1 MQEELYKTLRKKRKT
16 FYKSLPAALR
26 FEDPEDLHQLR
37 VAGRTVLALLDLLT
51 DEDDLARARYK
62 KTRGSLKQAMGLL
75 GQLRDA
81 DVLIEEIDR
90 RLCAMTPAQRNLLV
104 SWLDAQQAAR
114 RKLRRKVARK
124 LPQIIDPGWKKRMA
138 RWQRSKESL
147 PADASIYCR
156 KLDDLRASRV
166 QAFLAIRESL
176 TGPLSFDNA
185 ELLDRLHHGRI
196 STKKLRYALEALAP
210 VVEADDEEVQSLKM
224 LQDQLGHVQDLRT
237 WALKLQSAEGD
248 RRIMARILKNWQDEM
263 AETLR
268 QTDLASGIDL
278 L

>member
-1 MQEELYKTLRKKRKT
+1 MQEELYKTLRKKRKK
-16 FYKSLPAALR
+16 FYKSIPVALR
-26 FEDPEDLHQLR
+26 FKDPEDLHQLR
-37 VAGRTVLALLDLLT
+37 VAGRTVLALLDLMT
-51 DEDDLARARYK
+51 DEGDMARASYK
-62 KTRGSLKQAMGLL
+62 KTRGSLKRAMSLL

-81 DVLIEEIDR
+81 DVMIEEIGKH
-90 RLCAMTPAQRNLLV
+90 LCDMTPAQRNLLG
-104 SWLDAQQAAR
+104 SWLEEQQAAR

-156 KLDDLRASRV
+156 KLDELRDSRS
-166 QAFLAIRESL
+166 QAFQAIRESL
-176 TGPLSFDNA
+176 SGPASFDNA
-185 ELLDRLHHGRI
+185 GLLDRLHHGRI

-210 VVEADDEEVQSLKM
+210 VIDVDEEEIQRLKT

-237 WALKLQSAEGD
+237 WALKLQSSEGD
-248 RRIMARILKNWQDEM
+248 RRIMALILKKWQDDM
-263 AETLR
+263 AETLQ
-268 QTDLASGIDL
+268 QTDLAPGIDL